1 LFLLVWRII
10 IFNYRTLLSF
20 FLGIAV
26 LLSSLVAHAS
36 NFEISPV
43 VLELSSARTAGV
55 VKIIN
60 NDTHDVALQ
69 IRAYDWTQKDNQD
82 QLDPTKTLIIS
93 PPVFT
98 LAPGASQV
106 IRVVSRRPAEAN
118 EVAYRLL
125 VDEIPTAAEGPAI
138 NFKFRISMPIFIAPN
153 GAPNLKLGWSISA
166 GKAPQLVVSNTGNRR
181 GRLLNLVLTLPNGKK
196 VSPPAGG
203 NPYTLAG
210 ITRQYVFDAEAPLAA
225 GSVVKMS
232 ANSDTG
238 PIDTE
243 ITVTP

>member
-1 LFLLVWRII
+1 LAGRTI
-10 IFNYRTLLSF
+10 IFNSLTRPSIFLSIALLLCSQ
-20 FLGIAV
+20 A
-26 LLSSLVAHAS
+26 ATAS

-60 NDTHDVALQ
+60 NDTHDVSLQ
-69 IRAYDWTQKDNQD
+69 LRAYDWVQKDSQD
-82 QLDPTKTLIIS
+82 QLDPTQTLIIS

-106 IRVVSRRPAEAN
+106 IRIVSKRPAESN

-125 VDEIPTAAEGPAI
+125 VDELPTAAEGPAI
-138 NFKFRISMPIFIAPN
+138 NFKFRISMPIFIAPT
-153 GAPNLKLGWSISA
+153 GAPNLKLGWSLSA
-166 GKAPQLVVSNTGNRR
+166 SKPPKLLVTNSGNRR
-181 GRLLNLVLTLPNGKK
+181 GRMLNVVLTLPNGKK
-196 VSPPAGG
+196 VTPPAGA

-210 ITRQYVFDAEAPLAA
+210 MVRQYALDIDAPLAV

-238 PIDTE
+238 PVETE

>member
-1 LFLLVWRII
+1 MLCSQAA
-10 IFNYRTLLSF
+10 T
-20 FLGIAV
+20 
-26 LLSSLVAHAS
+26 AS

-55 VKIIN
+55 VKIVN
-60 NDTHDVALQ
+60 NDTHDVSLQ
-69 IRAYDWTQKDNQD
+69 IRAYDWAQKDSVD

-106 IRVVSRRPAEAN
+106 IRIVSKRPAEAN

-153 GAPNLKLGWSISA
+153 GNPNLKLGWSMTA
-166 GKAPQLVVSNTGNRR
+166 GKTPKLVVTNSGNRR
-181 GRLLNLVLTLPNGKK
+181 GRLLNLSLTLPNGKK
-196 VSPPAGG
+196 ITPPAGA

-210 ITRQYVFDAEAPLAA
+210 QVRQYLLEIDAPLAV

-238 PIDTE
+238 PVDTE
-243 ITVTP
+243 ITVSP